1 MYLKKLLENVL
12 KETPYIKKKK
22 TADKLSCEFNPL
34 RVAYLNLWKKN
45 SKANLLRHF
54 VKNS

>member
-22 TADKLSCEFNPL
+22 KQLISCHVNLTHLGLHILIYGRRTARLI
-34 RVAYLNLWKKN
+34 Y
-45 SKANLLRHF
+45 
-54 VKNS
+54 

>member
-45 SKANLLRHF
+45 GKANLLRHF